1 MKKISSEAMC
11 TNANGK
17 DRRRE
22 IREPF
27 GSGTDK

>member
-11 TNANGK
+11 TSAKGK
-17 DRRRE
+17 ERRRE

-27 GSGTDK
+27 GSGIDK